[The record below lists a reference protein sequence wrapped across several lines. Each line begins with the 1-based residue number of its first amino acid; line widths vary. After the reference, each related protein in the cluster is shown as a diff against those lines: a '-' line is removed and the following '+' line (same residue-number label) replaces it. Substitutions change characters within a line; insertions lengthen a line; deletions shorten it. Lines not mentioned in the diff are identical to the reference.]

1 MNETLQGVG
10 LFTIALLGF
19 GIGTLL
25 IGILING
32 NEYDDTG
39 LYIGA
44 WLTGTIVYAITVVMM
59 WKG

>member
-10 LFTIALLGF
+10 LFAIAFLGF
-19 GIGTLL
+19 AACTLFF
-25 IGILING
+25 GSLIND

-44 WLTGTIVYAITVVMM
+44 WLTGTIVYAITVVMI
-59 WKG
+59 WKW

>member
-19 GIGTLL
+19 GIRTLFF
-25 IGILING
+25 GILING

-59 WKG
+59 YMG